1 MATDLDIARK
11 VKLISIKEMLE
22 QLSISEDDFDFYG
35 KYTGKIKL
43 SILDKLSTQ
52 PNGKLILVTAMSPTN
67 FGEGKT
73 LTTIGL
79 GQALK
84 RIGKKSMIALREPSV
99 GPVFGIKGGAAGGGH
114 SQLLPMEMINL
125 HFNGDFGAI
134 TAAHNLLAAMLDNHI
149 LKGND
154 LRIDVTNILWNRTM
168 DMNDRSLRQIVIGLG
183 GRVNGIPR
191 ESGFVITAA
200 SEVMAILALAE
211 SRQDLKKRL
220 GNIAVGFNYDQK
232 LVHARD
238 IQANNAM
245 AVLLND
251 AIMPNLVQTSENTP
265 ALVHAGPFANIAH
278 GTNSIIADKIALK
291 LADYVVTECGFGSD
305 LGAEKFF
312 NIVCRNTP
320 MWPSAVVI
328 VATCRAIKF
337 HGGVKATPESLLYE
351 ENIPAFKSGLANL
364 GVHIKNMQKFY
375 VPIVVA
381 INKFPTDTASEIK
394 MIYELCEELNVECAM
409 HEAYMRGGEGT
420 IELAEKTI
428 KLAEKNNNP
437 QKKFLYEL
445 NTSIEDKIRTVATQI
460 YGAKDVYFDK
470 RAKRKIEKYVE
481 LGYGSLPICVAKTQM
496 SLSDNPRA
504 IGVPQDWTLTVND
517 ARLSAGAGVGLRLD
531 LSFFVLR
538 LDMGSALKYPYKING
553 SYNPYSSFKDRLRN
567 LEYNLALNYP
577 F

>member
-1 MATDLDIARK
+1 MTTDLDIARK

-200 SEVMAILALAE
+200 SGGNGYTRI
-211 SRQDLKKRL
+211 SRIPSRLKKT
-220 GNIAVGFNYDQK
+220 
-232 LVHARD
+232 AR
-238 IQANNAM
+238 
-245 AVLLND
+245 
-251 AIMPNLVQTSENTP
+251 
-265 ALVHAGPFANIAH
+265 
-278 GTNSIIADKIALK
+278 K
-291 LADYVVTECGFGSD
+291 YCCG
-305 LGAEKFF
+305 
-312 NIVCRNTP
+312 I
-320 MWPSAVVI
+320 
-328 VATCRAIKF
+328 
-337 HGGVKATPESLLYE
+337 
-351 ENIPAFKSGLANL
+351 
-364 GVHIKNMQKFY
+364 
-375 VPIVVA
+375 
-381 INKFPTDTASEIK
+381 
-394 MIYELCEELNVECAM
+394 
-409 HEAYMRGGEGT
+409 
-420 IELAEKTI
+420 
-428 KLAEKNNNP
+428 
-437 QKKFLYEL
+437 
-445 NTSIEDKIRTVATQI
+445 
-460 YGAKDVYFDK
+460 
-470 RAKRKIEKYVE
+470 
-481 LGYGSLPICVAKTQM
+481 
-496 SLSDNPRA
+496 
-504 IGVPQDWTLTVND
+504 
-517 ARLSAGAGVGLRLD
+517 
-531 LSFFVLR
+531 
-538 LDMGSALKYPYKING
+538 
-553 SYNPYSSFKDRLRN
+553 
-567 LEYNLALNYP
+567 
-577 F
+577 

>member
-11 VKLISIKEMLE
+11 VKLISIKDMLE

-364 GVHIKNMQKFY
+364 EVHIKNMQKFY

-394 MIYELCEELNVECAM
+394 MIYELCEKLNVECAM

-517 ARLSAGAGVGLRLD
+517 ARLSAGAGFIVLICGDMMLMPGLPK
-531 LSFFVLR
+531 FP
-538 LDMGSALKYPYKING
+538 AAINMDVDENG
-553 SYNPYSSFKDRLRN
+553 EITGLF
-567 LEYNLALNYP
+567 
-577 F
+577 

>member
-11 VKLISIKEMLE
+11 VKLISIKEILE

-364 GVHIKNMQKFY
+364 EVHIKNMQKFY

-517 ARLSAGAGVGLRLD
+517 ARLSAGAGFIVLICGDMMLMPGLPK
-531 LSFFVLR
+531 FP
-538 LDMGSALKYPYKING
+538 AAINMDVDENG
-553 SYNPYSSFKDRLRN
+553 EITGLF
-567 LEYNLALNYP
+567 
-577 F
+577 

>member
-364 GVHIKNMQKFY
+364 EVHIKNMQKFY

-394 MIYELCEELNVECAM
+394 MIYELCEKLNVECAM

-517 ARLSAGAGVGLRLD
+517 ARLSAGAGFIVLICGDMMLMPGLPK
-531 LSFFVLR
+531 FP
-538 LDMGSALKYPYKING
+538 AAINMDVDENG
-553 SYNPYSSFKDRLRN
+553 EITGLF
-567 LEYNLALNYP
+567 
-577 F
+577 

>member
-11 VKLISIKEMLE
+11 VKLISIKDMLE

-238 IQANNAM
+238 IQSNNAM

-364 GVHIKNMQKFY
+364 EVHIKNMQKFY

-517 ARLSAGAGVGLRLD
+517 ARLSAGAGFIVLICGDMMLMPGLPK
-531 LSFFVLR
+531 FP
-538 LDMGSALKYPYKING
+538 AAINMDVDENG
-553 SYNPYSSFKDRLRN
+553 EITGLF
-567 LEYNLALNYP
+567 
-577 F
+577 

>member
-11 VKLISIKEMLE
+11 VKLISIKEILE

-238 IQANNAM
+238 IQSNNAM

-364 GVHIKNMQKFY
+364 EVHIKNMQKFY

-517 ARLSAGAGVGLRLD
+517 ARLSAGAGFIVLICGDMMLMPGLPK
-531 LSFFVLR
+531 FP
-538 LDMGSALKYPYKING
+538 AAINMDVDENG
-553 SYNPYSSFKDRLRN
+553 EITGLF
-567 LEYNLALNYP
+567 
-577 F
+577 

>member
-238 IQANNAM
+238 IQSNNAM

-364 GVHIKNMQKFY
+364 EVHIKNMQKFY

-517 ARLSAGAGVGLRLD
+517 ARLSAGAGFIVLICGDMMLMPGLPK
-531 LSFFVLR
+531 FP
-538 LDMGSALKYPYKING
+538 AAINMDVDENG
-553 SYNPYSSFKDRLRN
+553 EITGLF
-567 LEYNLALNYP
+567 
-577 F
+577 

>member
-1 MATDLDIARK
+1 MTTDLDIARK

-364 GVHIKNMQKFY
+364 EVHIKNMQKFY

-394 MIYELCEELNVECAM
+394 MIYELCEKLNVECAM

-517 ARLSAGAGVGLRLD
+517 ARLSAGAGFIVLICGDMMLMPGLPK
-531 LSFFVLR
+531 FP
-538 LDMGSALKYPYKING
+538 AAINMDVDENG
-553 SYNPYSSFKDRLRN
+553 EITGLF
-567 LEYNLALNYP
+567 
-577 F
+577 

>member
-364 GVHIKNMQKFY
+364 EVHIKNMQKFY

-517 ARLSAGAGVGLRLD
+517 ARLSAGAGFIVLICGDMMLMPGLPK
-531 LSFFVLR
+531 FP
-538 LDMGSALKYPYKING
+538 AAINMDVDENG
-553 SYNPYSSFKDRLRN
+553 EITGLF
-567 LEYNLALNYP
+567 
-577 F
+577 

>member
-11 VKLISIKEMLE
+11 VKLISIKDMLE

-364 GVHIKNMQKFY
+364 EVHIKNMQKFY

-517 ARLSAGAGVGLRLD
+517 ARLSAGAGFIVLICGDMMLMPGLPK
-531 LSFFVLR
+531 FP
-538 LDMGSALKYPYKING
+538 AAINMDVDENG
-553 SYNPYSSFKDRLRN
+553 EITGLF
-567 LEYNLALNYP
+567 
-577 F
+577 

>member
-11 VKLISIKEMLE
+11 VKLISIKDMLE

-35 KYTGKIKL
+35 RYTGKIKL

-320 MWPSAVVI
+320 VWPSAVVI

-364 GVHIKNMQKFY
+364 EVHIKNMQKFY

-394 MIYELCEELNVECAM
+394 MIYELCEKLNVECAM

-504 IGVPQDWTLTVND
+504 TGVPQDWTLTVND
-517 ARLSAGAGVGLRLD
+517 ARLSAGAGFIVLICGDMMLMPGLPK
-531 LSFFVLR
+531 FP
-538 LDMGSALKYPYKING
+538 AAINMDVDENG
-553 SYNPYSSFKDRLRN
+553 EITGLF
-567 LEYNLALNYP
+567 
-577 F
+577 

>member
-337 HGGVKATPESLLYE
+337 HGGVKATHESLLYE

-364 GVHIKNMQKFY
+364 EVHIKNMQKFY

-517 ARLSAGAGVGLRLD
+517 ARLSAGAGFIVLICGDMMLMPGLPK
-531 LSFFVLR
+531 FP
-538 LDMGSALKYPYKING
+538 AAINMDVDENG
-553 SYNPYSSFKDRLRN
+553 EITGLF
-567 LEYNLALNYP
+567 
-577 F
+577 

>member
-1 MATDLDIARK
+1 MTTDLDIARK

-238 IQANNAM
+238 IQSNNAM

-364 GVHIKNMQKFY
+364 EVHIKNMQKFY

-394 MIYELCEELNVECAM
+394 MIYELCEKLNVECAM

-445 NTSIEDKIRTVATQI
+445 NTSIEEKIRTVATQI

-517 ARLSAGAGVGLRLD
+517 ARLSAGAGFIVLNCGDMMLMPGLPK
-531 LSFFVLR
+531 FP
-538 LDMGSALKYPYKING
+538 AAINMDVDENG
-553 SYNPYSSFKDRLRN
+553 EITGLF
-567 LEYNLALNYP
+567 
-577 F
+577 

>member
-11 VKLISIKEMLE
+11 VKLISIKDMLE

-364 GVHIKNMQKFY
+364 EVHIKNMQKFY

-394 MIYELCEELNVECAM
+394 MIYELCEKLNVECAM

-517 ARLSAGAGVGLRLD
+517 ARLSVGAGFIVLICGDMMLMPGLPK
-531 LSFFVLR
+531 FP
-538 LDMGSALKYPYKING
+538 AAINMDVDENG
-553 SYNPYSSFKDRLRN
+553 EITGLF
-567 LEYNLALNYP
+567 
-577 F
+577 

>member
-11 VKLISIKEMLE
+11 VKLISIKDMLE

-232 LVHARD
+232 LVNARD

-364 GVHIKNMQKFY
+364 EVHIKNMQKFY

-394 MIYELCEELNVECAM
+394 MIYELCEKLNVECAM

-517 ARLSAGAGVGLRLD
+517 ARLSAGAGFIVLICGDMMLMPGLPK
-531 LSFFVLR
+531 FP
-538 LDMGSALKYPYKING
+538 AAINMDVDENG
-553 SYNPYSSFKDRLRN
+553 EITGLF
-567 LEYNLALNYP
+567 
-577 F
+577 